1 MQILGGTTRQ
11 EKRQRPIATWTQMKA
26 EMHARF
32 VPLHYETDL
41 FNKLQKLKH
50 GTRTV
55 EEFYKEM
62 ELTMMRAHIEESEK
76 QTIA

>member
-1 MQILGGTTRQ
+1 
-11 EKRQRPIATWTQMKA
+11 MKE

-41 FNKLQKLKH
+41 FNKLQKLKQ

-55 EEFYKEM
+55 EEFCKEM

-76 QTIA
+76 QMIAQYFN